1 MSINAI
7 LWRSPNMQVAVL
19 LAGSFIAALISGS
32 AGFGGSLLLLPVVT
46 VCIGAENAVPVL
58 TISQLIGN
66 MARMTSGWKQIDW
79 KSVGLFSL
87 TSLPLAALGAL
98 GFSVLPKDVVT
109 RIVGLALI
117 ILVVIKLVS
126 KKDLPKGNS
135 TLLVGGAVTG
145 GLSGLCGSGGPIGA
159 AVFLSL
165 DLAPVAYIASE
176 AATATA
182 MHLLKT
188 AIYSKLTSLSLHALV
203 LGFGMGVCMIAGTY
217 CAKHFIKNM
226 EKGKFQK
233 YVAVLLCIVGAYM
246 AVFGD

>member
-1 MSINAI
+1 
-7 LWRSPNMQVAVL
+7 MQVMVL
-19 LAGSFIAALISGS
+19 LTGSFFAALISGT
-32 AGFGGSLLLLPVVT
+32 AGFGGSLLLLPIVT
-46 VCIGAENAVPVL
+46 ACIGADAAVPVL

-66 MARMTSGWKQIDW
+66 IARMISGWEQIDW

-87 TSLPLAALGAL
+87 TSLPLASLGAF
-98 GFSVLPKDVVT
+98 GFSVLSKDIVT
-109 RIVGLALI
+109 RVIGLVLI
-117 ILVVIKLVS
+117 IMVIIKLVG
-126 KKDLPKGNS
+126 KKELPEGNS

-145 GLSGLCGSGGPIGA
+145 GVSGLCGSGGPIGA

-188 AIYSKLTSLSLHALV
+188 VIYSKLTDMSFHALL
-203 LGFGMGVCMIAGTY
+203 LGLGMGLCMIAGTY
-217 CAKHFIKNM
+217 CARHFIKNM
-226 EKGKFQK
+226 ERGKFQI
-233 YVAVLLCIVGAYM
+233 YVAILLCVVGVYM

>member
-1 MSINAI
+1 
-7 LWRSPNMQVAVL
+7 MQVTVL
-19 LAGSFIAALISGS
+19 LIASFAAALISGA

-46 VCIGAENAVPVL
+46 ACIGAETAVPVL

-66 MARMTSGWKQIDW
+66 IARMASGWKQIDW

-87 TSLPLAALGAL
+87 TSLPLAAFGAF
-98 GFSVLPKDVVT
+98 GFSVLPKDIVT
-109 RIVGLALI
+109 RIVGFALI
-117 ILVVIKLVS
+117 ILVVAKLIG

-188 AIYSKLTSLSLHALV
+188 VVYSKLTSLSSHAVL
-203 LGFGMGVCMIAGTY
+203 LGFGMGLCMIAGTY

-226 EKGKFQK
+226 ERGKFQR
-233 YVAVLLCIVGAYM
+233 YVAILLCAVGVYM
-246 AVFGD
+246 VIFGD